1 MRPVQPTTYTLVQ
14 AARFV
19 AAALVLF
26 RHSELV
32 FGLPKY
38 FDYHPLHGAF
48 NGGNLG
54 VDFFFVLS
62 GFIILHAHWNDVG
75 KPSKLIGYLKKRA
88 FRIYPAYWIAALLT
102 LAPLY
107 FMPSRFAELV
117 ASPAYLI
124 GQFLLLPS
132 DNSFVE
138 VAWSLQH
145 EMMFYVMF
153 AVLIWNRAAGM
164 VAMGAWFIAS
174 ATVSGAAAPSADLI
188 GDPRHL
194 QFLLGM
200 AAAFITRYHAIPS
213 PRALLALGVV
223 AFSVCFYVGG
233 LGYGDLAVPG
243 APNLTLT
250 VGLASAMILCALV
263 ELEKSRGWRAPGWL
277 RFSGDASY
285 SIYLVHLP
293 LLTLYVRIIYA
304 RHLEAS
310 VPLPVLFAI
319 GLVIG
324 VVSGLLFYALVERPI
339 QRSLKKQTAAAPVP
353 ALQPAQ

>member
-62 GFIILHAHWNDVG
+62 GFIILHAHWDDVG

-145 EMMFYVMF
+145 EMMFYAMF

-250 VGLASAMILCALV
+250 VGLASVMILCALV
-263 ELEKSRGWRAPGWL
+263 ELEKSQGWRAPGWL